1 MKLYDLVKFRQ
12 RLHDEYNVDRAVA
25 ELTQVVSQLTDLER
39 DLAPAYA
46 EYIQHNITAHTDL
59 IQQIQEQHGTRE
71 RFIRELDQH
80 IELVTYE
87 LFSGTYDDEINR
99 GMMNHEHRMNRSNSV
114 PENSK
119 DLLINRIRYY
129 SDWHY
134 PGMELGCRTGEM
146 TSYLVTCDPLY
157 IVDLD
162 QSFLKKTSEQF
173 SVLYQS
179 RLRQYTINV
188 IPDFS
193 MLPQG
198 LFGFIFS
205 WDYFNYLAL
214 PTINIY
220 LRGLLKLLRPG
231 GTLMFTYNDGETPT
245 GAAYAENRWN
255 SYVPRSKLIAMAQQ
269 IGFEIT
275 HTESFNSGVLN
286 WIELRHPG
294 ELQTVKAHQALGE
307 IRPRFV

>member
-12 RLHDEYNVDRAVA
+12 RLHDEYNVDRSVT

-39 DLAPAYA
+39 DLAPTYA
-46 EYIQHNITAHTDL
+46 EYIQQNITAHTDL
-59 IQQIQEQHGTRE
+59 IQQIRQQHGTRE
-71 RFIRELDQH
+71 QFIRELDQH

-87 LFSGTYDDEINR
+87 LFSGTYNDEINQ
-99 GMMNHEHRMNRSNSV
+99 GMMEHEHRMNRSASI
-114 PENSK
+114 PENAK
-119 DLLINRIRYY
+119 DLLINRIRYH

-134 PGMELGCRTGEM
+134 AGMELGCRNGEM

-162 QSFLKKTSEQF
+162 RRFLEKTSEQF
-173 SVLYQS
+173 SGLYQS

-188 IPDFS
+188 VPDFS

-198 LFGFIFS
+198 QFGFIFS

-214 PTINIY
+214 PTINVY
-220 LRGLLKLLRPG
+220 LRGLFKLLRPG

-245 GAAYAENRWN
+245 GAAYAESRWN
-255 SYVPRSKLIAMAQQ
+255 SYVPQSKLVAMAQE
-269 IGFEIT
+269 IGFEIA